1 MRLEFSEFFSH
12 LEEEWT
18 DAQRRWFFANLDK
31 ESGSVRK
38 EKDLSNSQTRESHA
52 TELSKKQMKELSPA
66 HQMALHQYTHQGA
79 IWLNGQLRQN
89 QGDTGKIDNELKPWT
104 KTLDQAFEKSKL
116 GESLVT
122 YRGARDLTTE
132 FKPGT
137 TWEDHGFM
145 STSLSRDTAEGIGTG
160 NNYDPAK
167 TKLTLFRI
175 HLSPEDK
182 AISLNSIASNKY
194 EGVFGKQDEILLDRG
209 QKYKVFKV
217 SDTTL
222 KNGRTAQLI
231 DIRPI
236 SKKVNLKEFIE
247 TQNDI
252 RSPF

>member
-1 MRLEFSEFFSH
+1 MKLQFAEFYSVVA
-12 LEEEWT
+12 EEWT

-31 ESGSVRK
+31 ESGKVRK
-38 EKDLSNSQTRESHA
+38 EKDFSNSQVRESHA
-52 TELSKKQMKELSPA
+52 TELSKRQMKNLSPA

-79 IWLNGQLRQN
+79 IWMNSELRGN
-89 QGDTGKIDNELKPWT
+89 KGDVGKINNELKPWVAT
-104 KTLDQAFEKSKL
+104 MDQAFDKSKL

-122 YRGARDLTTE
+122 YRGARNLTTE

-145 STSLSRDTAEGIGTG
+145 STSMSRDTAEGIGTG
-160 NNYDPAK
+160 NDYDPNK
-167 TKLTLFRI
+167 TKLTLFRV
-175 HLSPEDK
+175 HLSPEDR
-182 AISLNSIASNKY
+182 AISLNSIASSKY
-194 EGVFGKQDEILLDRG
+194 EGVYGKQDEVLLDRG

-222 KNGRTAQLI
+222 KNGKTAQLI

-236 SKKVNLKEFIE
+236 SKKTNLKEFIE
-247 TQNDI
+247 AKNDI